1 MGIFWVTSFLEKSDG
16 KIISSGHND
25 FDADGFFGAYVF
37 ALPTTEASFFIDDL
51 NDIIPALN
59 RGQDRFPHRPHRLYV
74 DIPMVQ
80 PNGKARAPSSSSA
93 RMAQTVL
100 SPLLPTSFGRGMP
113 K

>member
-37 ALPTTEASFFIDDL
+37 ALPTTEGSFFIDDL

-59 RGQDRFPHRPHRLYV
+59 RGQDRFPHRPHRLYS
-74 DIPMVQ
+74 DQ
-80 PNGKARAPSSSSA
+80 EF
-93 RMAQTVL
+93 Q
-100 SPLLPTSFGRGMP
+100 
-113 K
+113 

>member
-37 ALPTTEASFFIDDL
+37 APPTTEASFFIDDL

-59 RGQDRFPHRPHRLYV
+59 LEDRTDFHTGPTGCTVIKNFNNRLHG
-74 DIPMVQ
+74 
-80 PNGKARAPSSSSA
+80 N
-93 RMAQTVL
+93 
-100 SPLLPTSFGRGMP
+100 PL
-113 K
+113 